1 MTNTNL
7 LRIKIDQS
15 GYKMKYVATRIGLT
29 YQGFLNKLR
38 NKSEFTAS
46 EVSAFSWTLMS
57 MRRRAYFFAAD
68 VD

>member
-38 NKSEFTAS
+38 NKYEFTAS
-46 EVSAFSWTLMS
+46 EIKGLCVLLDIDVNEKESI
-57 MRRRAYFFAAD
+57 FFCG
-68 VD
+68 

>member
-15 GYKMKYVATRIGLT
+15 GYKMKYVAARIGLT

-46 EVSAFSWTLMS
+46 EIKSLCVLLDIDVNEKESI
-57 MRRRAYFFAAD
+57 FFCG
-68 VD
+68 